1 MIKLHKMTGG
11 LAEFAPWCRSVQLWW
26 ATNHQAGPSKNRLCQ
41 RERKNIFGR
50 SISSWHT
57 LRIYVVLYF
66 EGVSLIF
73 FSFLNDAL
81 GLFGYLFQ
89 ANFGQ

>member
-41 RERKNIFGR
+41 RERKNIFWAVNIELAYTANICG
-50 SISSWHT
+50 
-57 LRIYVVLYF
+57 
-66 EGVSLIF
+66 
-73 FSFLNDAL
+73 AL
-81 GLFGYLFQ
+81 F
-89 ANFGQ
+89 